1 MFQDF
6 KVAYLRNHVKVRQV
20 ERLSFLRQSVAY
32 ILSESCRK
40 IPHAAMVSEF
50 DVTPLVEYGKSAGE
64 RMTQGD
70 DRLDDKALFRRAIHR
85 NFSAFFAK
93 AIAHS
98 LHHTPCMN
106 GFLEYAPLRNGG
118 TFYRAEDINLGF
130 TVHTKYGV
138 IKPVLRNAH
147 QKPLEQVAQEMRDLT
162 RRARVTD
169 PEFLYRR
176 AALEYGKCALR
187 QFDLRGAMAL
197 WILLRGLIWSRHTPE
212 PGYFDIPEEKKL
224 QVHEIL
230 GATCTLANIGMM
242 VPGHQTLMVIQ
253 PPEVMMFGLGDL
265 HLAPLVVNGEVKAR
279 YVISM
284 SAAMDHRAFDA
295 GEAFPFATHMRRYI
309 DNPASIYE
317 WKPGDPI

>member
-6 KVAYLRNHVKVRQV
+6 KVAYLRKHVRVRKV

-32 ILSESCRK
+32 ILSEACRT
-40 IPHAAMVSEF
+40 IPHAAMVTEL
-50 DVTPLVEYGKSAGE
+50 DVTPLVAYGKSADE
-64 RMTQGD
+64 RLSQDVTT
-70 DRLDDKALFRRAIHR
+70 LDEKALFRRAIHR

-98 LHHTPCMN
+98 LHHISCMN
-106 GFLEYAPLRNGG
+106 GFLHYAPWRNGG
-118 TFYRAEDINLGF
+118 TLYRAEDVNLGF

-138 IKPVLRNAH
+138 IKPVIRNAH

-162 RRARVTD
+162 RRARNTD
-169 PEFLYRR
+169 PELLYRE
-176 AALEYGKCALR
+176 AAAEYAKVALR
-187 QFDLRGAMAL
+187 ELDFSALKAL
-197 WILLRGLIWSRHTPE
+197 WILLRGSLWNRHVPE
-212 PGYFDIPEEKKL
+212 PGYDDIPPEKKL
-224 QVHEIL
+224 RVHEIL

-265 HLAPLVVNGEVKAR
+265 HLAPRVVGGEIKPR
-279 YVISM
+279 YVITM
-284 SAAMDHRAFDA
+284 SGAMDHRAFDA
-295 GEAFPFATHMRRYI
+295 GEAFPFVAHVRRYLE
-309 DNPASIYE
+309 NPALLYE